1 MAFEIWDV
9 VTVPAFPNQE
19 NSKLSTTRPCI
30 IIEDL
35 QNQVVIC
42 PITKQ
47 LTQQNRYK
55 FCFVV
60 EKDSLEG
67 KAMGLSFDSL
77 IVVDREAVLEKVRL
91 HRKIGECP
99 DSIIERIEDLL
110 KEKK

>member
-19 NSKLSTTRPCI
+19 NLALTTTRPCI

-47 LTQQNRYK
+47 LSQAHRYK
-55 FCFVV
+55 YCFIV
-60 EKDSLEG
+60 EKDSHVGQMAKLMPYYEDGFDLE
-67 KAMGLSFDSL
+67 
-77 IVVDREAVLEKVRL
+77 EPE
-91 HRKIGECP
+91 E
-99 DSIIERIEDLL
+99 
-110 KEKK
+110 

>member
-19 NSKLSTTRPCI
+19 DSKLSTTRPCI

-35 QNQVVIC
+35 QDQVVIC

-47 LTQQNRYK
+47 LSQKDRYEYS
-55 FCFVV
+55 FVV
-60 EKDSLEG
+60 EKNSLEG

-77 IVVDREAVLEKVRL
+77 IVVDREAVLEKLRL
-91 HRKIGECP
+91 HKKIGECP
-99 DSIIERIEDLL
+99 DSIIEKIEDLL